1 MYSNLMAQD
10 TVRYVGKKFAGE
22 FGPAKDGSFTPGEI
36 STKVGGKFVVVFRKG
51 EESEQSIICSAEA
64 LEKV

>member
-10 TVRYVGKKFAGE
+10 TVRYIGKKFAGE
-22 FGPAKDGSFTPGEI
+22 FGPKGDGSFTPGEI
-36 STKVGGKFVVVFRKG
+36 STRVGGKLVVVFRKG
-51 EESEQSIICSAEA
+51 DEGEQSIICSADV